1 MNAFSAAAENGRTAD
16 LEDELVSL
24 FNAQNGSSNAGS
36 TSIPATFLRVT
47 VAV

>member
-1 MNAFSAAAENGRTAD
+1 MGARPHLQAE
-16 LEDELVSL
+16 LESL
-24 FNAQNGSSNAGS
+24 FNAQNTSGTEDA